1 MTGEDL
7 TVAQE
12 QRISCHLHLE
22 PTEDVTE
29 DQEANCSC
37 YTEQEC
43 RGNNW
48 LYRYVYF
55 LSTKSL

>member
-22 PTEDVTE
+22 PTEEVTD

-48 LYRYVYF
+48 LYRYE
-55 LSTKSL
+55 KSPF